1 VARIRLPKDLGL
13 RQRMVVFFSLTAL
26 VAALSLSVVTY
37 FSTRSYLLEQRT
49 LVAQRQAFNNAQL
62 MRSLIT
68 TADADIAELITQIR
82 TEQGGYAVLLQQQT
96 ADPRCDSR
104 NLICHKNLSPKLKMV
119 SRAINAFRS
128 LTIHT
133 KQSV

>member
-1 VARIRLPKDLGL
+1 MARIRLPKDLGL

-96 ADPRCDSR
+96 ADRVE
-104 NLICHKNLSPKLKMV
+104 L
-119 SRAINAFRS
+119 F
-128 LTIHT
+128 
-133 KQSV
+133 